1 MKVNWK
7 SIGKYRWD
15 EMYRRLKDWF
25 EKGELPKGVSEV
37 AVRSFKRKLKQFEMV
52 EGRIYLVADNPPD
65 EMMDIP
71 MKLPYRLEVVEP
83 SKENIDAIIS
93 EVFVNIR
100 VGSFRGVN
108 AIYNKLKTMYVG
120 IKRNDVADVLKRM
133 ELKQLQ
139 RTAEI
144 RELITI
150 EPKRVMEIVQVD
162 LVEIREHVRINEDVN
177 YLLNVIDHFS
187 KFAWSIPIKNKSS
200 AVVADRLQEL
210 FLVEGFP
217 EVLQS
222 DNGTEFV
229 NKEMTSLSE
238 RYGFELKHSLPY
250 HSQAQGLVE
259 RFNRTIQEAI
269 YNYTLDRGVKKWV
282 DNLCFFV
289 YAYNT
294 TVHSTTELTPFQVF
308 RKKNEVFKLD
318 EVVRK
323 RIKKNAEMMRKK
335 AMKGKIRDVL
345 DDLKVGDRVRILT
358 SATTEVRRMTDIE
371 RYSKRKKKKLLN
383 YTKEIYEIEKVLEP
397 TYEIKEKRYIT
408 SYRETGIKLVRSF
421 FREDLM
427 KIEEDNIEM
436 SGKERVE
443 EDKEMRF
450 GVKFNLEDHLI
461 TMNTGVRKEAD
472 LTQTQLDERIEKAD
486 TRTKRG
492 SRKRVDYAKL
502 AGGKG
507 VQEKK

>member
-15 EMYRRLKDWF
+15 EMYRRLKGWF

-52 EGRIYLVADNPPD
+52 DGCIYLVVDNPPD
-65 EMMDIP
+65 DLLDIP
-71 MKLPYRLEVVEP
+71 MKLPFRVEVVEP

-100 VGSFRGVN
+100 AGSFRGVS

-120 IKRNDVADVLKRM
+120 IKRGDVTDVLKRM

-144 RELITI
+144 RDLITI

-162 LVEIREHVRINEDVN
+162 LVEIREHIKINEGVN

-200 AVVADRLQEL
+200 AVVVDRLQEL
-210 FLVEGFP
+210 FLIEGFP

-229 NKEMTSLSE
+229 NKEMTTLSE
-238 RYGFELKHSLPY
+238 TYG
-250 HSQAQGLVE
+250 
-259 RFNRTIQEAI
+259 
-269 YNYTLDRGVKKWV
+269 LDRGVKKWV

-335 AMKGKIRDVL
+335 SMKGKVKDVL

-383 YTKEIYEIEKVLEP
+383 YTKEIYEIEKVLEE
-397 TYEIKEKRYIT
+397 TDDIKEKRYIT
-408 SYRETGIKLVRSF
+408 SYRETGIKVVRSF

-450 GVKFNLEDHLI
+450 GVKFI
-461 TMNTGVRKEAD
+461 
-472 LTQTQLDERIEKAD
+472 
-486 TRTKRG
+486 
-492 SRKRVDYAKL
+492 
-502 AGGKG
+502 
-507 VQEKK
+507 